1 MKSTFSLS
9 LLAASTL
16 VVGALPALAA
26 RGGHAADANALP
38 RRRHH
43 ARRAAALSSLAA
55 TPTTTTEVESAPT
68 TKPVDVVSVA
78 KRAYSTPAGWDYQGC
93 SLDASQRLLTGYSFF
108 QDDMTADICL
118 TECGN
123 KGYSYGGIECEST
136 TCPAVVFC
144 EMVD

>member
-16 VVGALPALAA
+16 VVGALPASAA

-43 ARRAAALSSLAA
+43 ARRAAALSSLTA
-55 TPTTTTEVESAPT
+55 TPTTTELESAPT
-68 TKPVDVVSVA
+68 TNPVDVVSVA
-78 KRAYSTPAGWDYQGC
+78 KRAYSTPSGWDYQGC

-123 KGYSYGGIECEST
+123 RGYSYGGIECESKGFT
-136 TCPAVVFC
+136 PVLC